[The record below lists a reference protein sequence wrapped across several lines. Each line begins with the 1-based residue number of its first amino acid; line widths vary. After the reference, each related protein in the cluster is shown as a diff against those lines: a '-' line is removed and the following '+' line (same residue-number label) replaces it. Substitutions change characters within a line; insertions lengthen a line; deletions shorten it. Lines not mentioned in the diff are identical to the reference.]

1 MGSALLL
8 GFLIGMQHALE
19 ADHVAAVA
27 TIATGARS
35 GRSIVR
41 HGVVWGLGH
50 SLTLGAVGAAI
61 LFLGGTI
68 PEPAVLAL
76 EGAVGAMLV
85 LLGAD
90 LLRRLIKERVHF
102 HRHRHAD
109 GLEHIHAHSHAGQKA
124 AHDPRRHDHEHPRG
138 VPLRSLLV
146 GMMHGLAGSAAL
158 LLLTLATVQ
167 STWLAALYIALFG
180 LGSIVGMAALSAAI
194 AVPLSWSA
202 GALTWANRA
211 LQAGIAWVT
220 VSVGAYLVYETA
232 GRALAG
238 V

>member
-19 ADHVAAVA
+19 ADHLAAVA
-27 TIATGARS
+27 TIASRARS
-35 GRSIVR
+35 GRAIVR

-61 LFLGGTI
+61 LVLDGVI

-76 EGAVGAMLV
+76 EGAVGVMLV

-90 LLRRLIKERVHF
+90 LLRRLAKERVHF

-109 GLEHIHAHSHAGQKA
+109 GVEHIHAHSHAGQKA
-124 AHDPRRHDHEHPRG
+124 PHDPRQHHHAHPRG

-158 LLLTLATVQ
+158 LLLALAAVQ
-167 STWLAALYIALFG
+167 STWLAVLYIALFG
-180 LGSIVGMAALSAAI
+180 LGSIVGMAALSAVI
-194 AVPLSWSA
+194 AVPLSYSA

-211 LQAGIAWVT
+211 LQAGIACVT

-238 V
+238 A